1 MRFTL
6 PRKPILVREL

>member
-6 PRKPILVREL
+6 PR